1 LKFFPNLVKSLAHA
15 LHEIFIEDRYADK
28 VVDFML
34 KNNSKWGSR
43 DRAFIAESTYEI
55 VRNKRFLL
63 HLGQIST
70 IDNLAD
76 LYTLIGV
83 YLKNKYSEIPDWVEF
98 KDVSLIENTNF
109 ERKIKESYP
118 DWIDDLMLEQ
128 LGEELWNKESV
139 AQNQPANLVLRVNTL
154 KTNKDLLIKDLLKL
168 GIEVQQV
175 DSQEDTLVLTK
186 KANLFKNELF
196 MKGHFEIQDGSS
208 QMIAPFLDLKPG
220 MTVIDACAGAGGKAL
235 HIAALMENNGKIVAM
250 DLEENKLVELNRRSK
265 RAGVR
270 IINSQVISSPK
281 TIEYLKDSADRLLL
295 DVPCSGL
302 GVLRRN
308 PDAKW
313 KLNPAFIEKIQITQA
328 EILQKY
334 SKMLKKGGILVY
346 ATCSIL
352 PKENNEQIE
361 RFLKENLNFELLEDK
376 KIFASTHHFDGFY
389 MAKLKRNS

>member
-175 DSQEDTLVLTK
+175 DNQEDTLVLTK